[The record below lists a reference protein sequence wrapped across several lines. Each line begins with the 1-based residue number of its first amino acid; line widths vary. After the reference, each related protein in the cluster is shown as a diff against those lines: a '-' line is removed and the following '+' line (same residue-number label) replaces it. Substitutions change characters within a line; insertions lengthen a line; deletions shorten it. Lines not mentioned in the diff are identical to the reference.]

1 MRPSLRH
8 AAEVNRELERR
19 LVEQTEG
26 IAVARP
32 YDTRSGKRLPMLVI
46 RSGRRR
52 RDPRQSGD
60 GPTMV
65 EDLDLT
71 ATAHHPQ
78 VPRQVSFNSDTD
90 AASM

>member
-1 MRPSLRH
+1 MTSACDSRQVGLGREGFRPVYMRPSLRR

-26 IAVARP
+26 SRWRGSP
-32 YDTRSGKRLPMLVI
+32 
-46 RSGRRR
+46 
-52 RDPRQSGD
+52 QSGD